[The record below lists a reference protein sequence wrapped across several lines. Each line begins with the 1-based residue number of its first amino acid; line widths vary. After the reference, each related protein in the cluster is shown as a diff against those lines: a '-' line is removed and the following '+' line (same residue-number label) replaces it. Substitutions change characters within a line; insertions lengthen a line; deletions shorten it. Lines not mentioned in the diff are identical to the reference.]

1 MTLVEK
7 APMPARP
14 YLTTTPW
21 AGYTPR
27 ERPRKTPLAR
37 CPSKACARAKACVD
51 AHDKLYCQRSHES
64 LEQSRVRHGKPPLK
78 PSKRP
83 WTLEQVQTK
92 RLIIEAQLGEAQA
105 REKDM
110 TERWKAGEFDAA
122 FGKFKPG
129 GVLKHPPVRQ
139 YTD

>member
-1 MTLVEK
+1 
-7 APMPARP
+7 MPAKP
-14 YLTTTPW
+14 YLTSTPW

-64 LEQSRVRHGKPPLK
+64 LEQSRSRSGKPSIRKNPQ
-78 PSKRP
+78 RP

-110 TERWKAGEFDAA
+110 TERWKAGEFDQL

-129 GVLKHPPVRQ
+129 GVLKHPPLRQ

>member
-1 MTLVEK
+1 
-7 APMPARP
+7 MPAHP

-27 ERPRKTPLAR
+27 ERLRKTPLAK

-64 LEQSRVRHGKPPLK
+64 LHQSHVRSGKPSLK
-78 PSKRP
+78 ISKRP

-110 TERWKAGEFDAA
+110 TERWKAGEFDQR
-122 FGKFKPG
+122 FGKYRPG